1 MDNKL
6 LYWIPVIGFIICI
19 ARYEQENSMSVFWCY
34 YQAAM
39 VIGFIATVSILTFW

>member
-6 LYWIPVIGFIICI
+6 LYWIPVIGFIVCI
-19 ARYEQENSMSVFWCY
+19 AKYEQENNMSLFWSY

-39 VIGFIATVSILTFW
+39 VIAFISIVSIVTY

>member
-6 LYWIPVIGFIICI
+6 LYWIPVIGFLVCI
-19 ARYEQENSMSVFWCY
+19 ARYEQENDLSLFWSY

-39 VIGFIATVSILTFW
+39 VIGFIAIVSIMTFS